1 MSITVCTPGRKR
13 ELLVPQ
19 GDGTVIQ
26 LLGVLAAVIGN
37 EDQPLINTA
46 WVTPPP
52 EASAHRRA
60 TEHTHR
66 ATRQTT
72 RRAYPSY
79 GGLGAITPARHA

>member
-13 ELLVPQ
+13 ELPVPQ

-26 LLGVLAAVIGN
+26 LLGVLAAVTGN

-52 EASAHRRA
+52 EARFIMDYVSRLA
-60 TEHTHR
+60 
-66 ATRQTT
+66 Q
-72 RRAYPSY
+72 
-79 GGLGAITPARHA
+79 